1 MIKPKKP
8 IAFVCAA
15 ALLLSPTGALGASPS
30 DFVDFPNDWSQGAM
44 TAAVENGLLGG
55 VGDGRIAPRGEV
67 TRAQMAAIINR
78 AFGAEKQASL
88 SSYSDVAADAWYA
101 VDMAKAVQMGT
112 FSGTGNGLLEPDRAI
127 TREEAFSVLARAFA
141 LEAGDDSSLASF
153 SDGAQV
159 SSWAKGSVS
168 AMVAAGYVNGSDGN
182 RLNPQQSITRAEF
195 AAVMSNLVAQ
205 YIDADSTLNRSLE
218 IDGNVI
224 VRGNVDLSGYTIN
237 GDVIIADEAANVTLD
252 GVTVNGRLVVRGA
265 SDSLTI
271 SGSTADG
278 VIITNPNGASVLKT
292 DNASD
297 LGTVTALGDLTLSSG
312 QLDRLT
318 IAESATITVE
328 KDASVSTI
336 TVSADDVT
344 INGAGKVDKVQANAD
359 NVHVNVEDAEVTAG
373 KGTSGV
379 TAGDTSVAPGE
390 SAAVSGASDND
401 NENTGSNTGNGGST
415 GGNNNNPG
423 GSTDTPS
430 TDNPGGG
437 NDNPGTTPGGDGSNP
452 GGNTDTPGGSEET
465 PAAAIINAETTKLVD
480 LGWSQYVTVQ
490 FTKGHSLKNTTL
502 TIDGTDVTKAC
513 TPVTDDGSIVKWE
526 ITDLNPAQ
534 LVATSAG
541 ESQTDTLSD
550 NASPKKPEVVTDSA
564 PDYMIAHGAVSYFDY
579 YLSNYDENG
588 QVRVEPKK
596 TTFNISGETATD
608 VPAFYSADAELHE
621 GDGHYGVS
629 GTVTIEFAQESDADK
644 AWFAAVPANK
654 TGTVQLVADNENQNV
669 IADNLS
675 YTKNDDGTITIPLGQ
690 ENFYSNGRY
699 NVRIY
704 SDGHDPAL
712 VPIHVVNAQAPSLSL
727 TGSGS
732 FKSGEN
738 IHFAIK
744 DMTYGA
750 TAPIYAVEL
759 TRPDNTTVSL
769 EKFTDWG
776 QIVDSLAL
784 YNDPNNNTPYN
795 GTYTIT
801 VHSNGFK
808 DMSLS
813 FTITGGTN
821 VPTAASRS
829 TRSLNVDAVSRA
841 TSGGGSSESGGSGAV
856 SANLKFDADLL
867 INAQILV
874 DMGLANDAA
883 KGIADRWQ
891 YEMSGWDQ
899 VYSKTDAEHAY
910 DWGDYITKVNQA
922 RTRGEYLSFAEYTE
936 NAADWDL
943 TGAPYAVKSVLEDN
957 LLGEAQLSGTW
968 KGQQTPTVTLVD
980 ESGKAIDAV
989 KEGSDAR
996 LKFSDAAY
1004 LEKLD
1009 SLNINSEPFDMDK
1022 TLYSVNGDTLII
1034 KNEALDFGTNNLV
1047 IYADGYRAKYVNIR
1061 YDRNLETGLSLS
1073 GPGNFERGNQAKI
1086 TVENSKDDYL
1096 NNLTAVTVYKPSG
1109 ATERVFAWGVGSF
1122 DDEYYQV
1129 SNNNVL
1135 TIVDNKGN
1143 IFNEDGEYTI
1153 ALDAQYYNRLT
1164 TEQFTVTGKLET
1176 APAAVSASK
1185 DSADNY
1191 VVHFD
1196 DASAYAWKAKWTS
1209 VTVNETA
1216 YDEAGIGATTLNRND
1231 YKWSTG
1237 TSGGYDLTLQS
1248 QSFTQAENTIVIK
1261 ATGYADATFKVTKD
1275 GSLVGA
1281 PEEPD
1286 TPDTQPAPTAPTAT
1300 VDDNGNVK
1308 LTFDAPDSTWRSKVS
1323 AVKVND
1329 TAYTKFDD
1337 LTGNPG
1343 ENQYEWQE
1351 SKGQDIDTLYLD
1363 KTSFSNG
1370 DNIVVISAE
1379 GYKDLTV
1386 KVTIEESEEPGGETS
1401 ILEVP
1406 NISNYG
1412 RTSNIIYFDQE
1423 GTNEAAESYLNA
1435 LSESGKVTVNGTEYR
1450 KSDYSSWLED
1460 NEYGIVNGDDKQIK
1474 LDDAAFDYMK
1484 DNTIVIEVEGYK
1496 TLTVTVHSNGS
1507 YTATT
1512 SKPGDSTS
1520 SSDSEQENGK
1530 EAPRPGDFEKDTMGL
1545 GSNKLHFYYDR
1556 DNESLVKEYLQSI
1569 TDVTV
1574 NGSKYSIGEGGWG
1587 IADNVFDN
1595 SSAAETD
1602 KYLEL
1607 STNAF
1612 KNDGTDTIII
1622 KADGYKDL
1630 TITIDKDGNL

>member
-55 VGDGRIAPRGEV
+55 VGDGRIAPQGEV

-112 FSGTGNGLLEPDRAI
+112 FSGTGNGLLEPGRAI

-182 RLNPQQSITRAEF
+182 RLNPQQTITRAEF
-195 AAVMSNLVAQ
+195 AAVMSKIVAQ

-237 GDVIIADEAANVTLD
+237 GDVIIADEATNVTLD
-252 GVTVNGRLVVRGA
+252 GVAVNGRLVVRGA

-271 SGSTADG
+271 SDSSADG

-297 LGTVTALGDLTLSSG
+297 LGTVTALGDLTLSGG

-344 INGAGKVDKVQANAD
+344 LNGAGKVEKVQANAD

-390 SAAVSGASDND
+390 SATVSGDSDND
-401 NENTGSNTGNGGST
+401 SENTGSNTGNGGSSS
-415 GGNNNNPG
+415 GNNN
-423 GSTDTPS
+423 
-430 TDNPGGG
+430 NPGGG
-437 NDNPGTTPGGDGSNP
+437 NDNPGTTPGGGESTGD
-452 GGNTDTPGGSEET
+452 NTNPGGSEET
-465 PAAAIINAETTKLVD
+465 PAAAIINAETTRLVD

-490 FTKGHSLKNTTL
+490 FTEGHTLKNTTL
-502 TIDGTDVTKAC
+502 TIDGTDVTNAC

-541 ESQTDTLSD
+541 ESQTDTLSK
-550 NASPKKPEVVTDSA
+550 NASPKKPEVVTDTA
-564 PDYMIAHGAVSYFDY
+564 PDYMIAHGPVSYFDY

-596 TTFNISGETATD
+596 TTFNISGETVTD

-621 GDGHYGVS
+621 SDGHYGVS

-644 AWFAAVPANK
+644 AWFDAVPANK

-669 IADNLS
+669 ISGNLS

-727 TGSGS
+727 TGSGNLG
-732 FKSGEN
+732 SGEN
-738 IHFAIK
+738 IHFEIK
-744 DMTYGA
+744 DMTCGA

-776 QIVDSLAL
+776 QIGDSLAL

-808 DMSLS
+808 DMSLP
-813 FTITGGTN
+813 FTITGGTD

-856 SANLKFDADLL
+856 TANLKFDADLL

-874 DMGLANDAA
+874 DMGMANDAA
-883 KGIADRWQ
+883 KGIADRWK
-891 YEMSGWDQ
+891 YEMAGWDQ

-910 DWGDYITKVNQA
+910 DWSDYITKVNQA
-922 RTRGEYLSFAEYTE
+922 RTRGEYLSFAEYV
-936 NAADWDL
+936 NKDSHWDL

-957 LLGEAQLSGTW
+957 LLGETQLYGSW
-968 KGQQTPTVTLVD
+968 KGQETSSVTLVD

-989 KEGSDAR
+989 KEGCAAR

-1004 LEKLD
+1004 LEKLN

-1022 TLYSVNGDTLII
+1022 NLYSVSGDTLII

-1073 GPGNFERGNQAKI
+1073 GPGDFESGERARIVVNG
-1086 TVENSKDDYL
+1086 SSGDFLD
-1096 NNLTAVTVYKPSG
+1096 NLTAVTVYKPSG
-1109 ATERVFAWGVGSF
+1109 ATERVFARGVSGF
-1122 DDEYYQV
+1122 YDEYYQV
-1129 SNNNVL
+1129 SDNVL
-1135 TIVDNKGN
+1135 IIVDNNGN
-1143 IFNEDGEYTI
+1143 IFDENGTYTI

-1164 TEQFTVTGKLET
+1164 TEKFTVTGKLNT
-1176 APAAVSASK
+1176 APSATSASK
-1185 DSADNY
+1185 DASGNY
-1191 VVHFD
+1191 IVHFD
-1196 DASAYAWKAKWTS
+1196 DSNAYAWQAKWTGI
-1209 VTVNETA
+1209 TVN
-1216 YDEAGIGATTLNRND
+1216 DEIYSEGDTLIGLNKNQYTWTIGA
-1231 YKWSTG
+1231 S
-1237 TSGGYDLTLQS
+1237 SGHDLTLQEN
-1248 QSFTQAENTIVIK
+1248 SFN
-1261 ATGYADATFKVTKD
+1261 KD
-1275 GSLVGA
+1275 GDSTITITAEGYEPLIIEVTAEGQLVDDSTT
-1281 PEEPD
+1281 EPGG
-1286 TPDTQPAPTAPTAT
+1286 DTQPAPAAPTAT
-1300 VDDNGNVK
+1300 VDEDGNVT
-1308 LTFDAPDSTWRSKVS
+1308 LAFDSVDSSWKS
-1323 AVKVND
+1323 AISSVEVNGVGYSAFND
-1329 TAYTKFDD
+1329 PIGT
-1337 LTGNPG
+1337 PG
-1343 ENQYEWQE
+1343 EKNYQWKIDAYGGQE
-1351 SKGQDIDTLYLD
+1351 LYLD
-1363 KTSFSNG
+1363 NTSFVTGEN
-1370 DNIVVISAE
+1370 NTVVIKAE

-1386 KVTIEESEEPGGETS
+1386 TVKIDGEEEPGDT
-1401 ILEVP
+1401 IKDVPEVTYK
-1406 NISNYG
+1406 NYG
-1412 RTSNIIYFDQE
+1412 R
-1423 GTNEAAESYLNA
+1423 GTAYLYIDNGSMSSTDGANYVNA
-1435 LSESGKVTVNGTEYR
+1435 ISRITVDGTEY
-1450 KSDYSSWLED
+1450 SEALGFSPSA
-1460 NEYGIVNGDDKQIK
+1460 NEYVVSSSTPYI
-1474 LDDAAFDYMK
+1474 AFTDSTFSSEK
-1484 DNTIVIEVEGYK
+1484 DTVVVVEAEGYK
-1496 TLTVTVHSNGS
+1496 TLTVTVHFDGS
-1507 YTATT
+1507 ITT
-1512 SKPGDSTS
+1512 STNDPGASDEEQPSAGKDTPSVSATSKDYSNNYVLGFEDISDDDWAKLISSGKGVIKVNDVTYSQKGEYEIGLNDNRYQWSNSGSSSYPELTLDSTS
-1520 SSDSEQENGK
+1520 
-1530 EAPRPGDFEKDTMGL
+1530 FTKDQNT
-1545 GSNKLHFYYDR
+1545 
-1556 DNESLVKEYLQSI
+1556 I
-1569 TDVTV
+1569 T
-1574 NGSKYSIGEGGWG
+1574 I
-1587 IADNVFDN
+1587 
-1595 SSAAETD
+1595 SAE
-1602 KYLEL
+1602 
-1607 STNAF
+1607 
-1612 KNDGTDTIII
+1612 
-1622 KADGYKDL
+1622 GYKDL
-1630 TITIDKDGNL
+1630 IITIDQNGTLIK

>member
-1 MIKPKKP
+1 MIKPKKT

-55 VGDGRIAPRGEV
+55 VGDGRIAPQGEV

-182 RLNPQQSITRAEF
+182 RLNPQQTITRAEF
-195 AAVMSNLVAQ
+195 AAVMSKIVAQ

-237 GDVIIADEAANVTLD
+237 GDVIIADEATNVTLD

-297 LGTVTALGDLTLSSG
+297 LGTVTALGDLTLSGG

-390 SAAVSGASDND
+390 SATVSGDSDSDND
-401 NENTGSNTGNGGST
+401 NENTGSNTGNGGSS

-423 GSTDTPS
+423 GSTDTPG
-430 TDNPGGG
+430 TDTPGGG
-437 NDNPGTTPGGDGSNP
+437 NDNPGTTPGGGESTGD
-452 GGNTDTPGGSEET
+452 NTNPGGSEET

-490 FTKGHSLKNTTL
+490 FTKGHTLDNTIL
-502 TIDGTDVTKAC
+502 TIDGTDVTKAF

-534 LVATSAG
+534 LVATSAS
-541 ESQTDTLSD
+541 ESQTDTLSG

-564 PDYMIAHGAVSYFDY
+564 PDYMIAHGPVSYFDY

-588 QVRVEPKK
+588 QVRVDPAK

-621 GDGHYGVS
+621 SGGHYGVS
-629 GTVTIEFAQESDADK
+629 GTVTIEFAQETDADK

-654 TGTVQLVADNENQNV
+654 SGTVQLVADNENQNV
-669 IADNLS
+669 ISDNLS
-675 YTKNDDGTITIPLGQ
+675 YTKNNDGTITIPLGQ

-699 NVRIY
+699 YVSVQS
-704 SDGHDPAL
+704 SDHDTAL

-732 FKSGEN
+732 FASGEN
-738 IHFAIK
+738 IHFSIEN
-744 DMTYGA
+744 MTYGA

-759 TRPDNTTVSL
+759 TRPDNNTVLL
-769 EKFTDWG
+769 EKFTDWA
-776 QIVDSLAL
+776 QIDDSLVL
-784 YNDPNNNTPYN
+784 YNDNTNNTLYT
-795 GTYTIT
+795 GSYTIT

-808 DMSLS
+808 DMSLP
-813 FTITGGTN
+813 FTITGGTD
-821 VPTAASRS
+821 VQTAASRS

-856 SANLKFDADLL
+856 TANLKFDADLL

-883 KGIADRWQ
+883 KGIADRWK
-891 YEMSGWDQ
+891 YEMAGWDQ

-910 DWGDYITKVNQA
+910 DWSDYITKVNQA
-922 RTRGEYLSFAEYTE
+922 RTRGEYLSFAEYV
-936 NAADWDL
+936 NKKPDWDL

-957 LLGEAQLSGTW
+957 LLGETQLSGTW

-989 KEGSDAR
+989 KEGSNAR

-1004 LEKLD
+1004 LKALN
-1009 SLNINSEPFDMDK
+1009 SLNINSEPFDMDD
-1022 TLYSVNGDTLII
+1022 TLYSVSGDTLTI

-1073 GPGNFERGNQAKI
+1073 GPGDFESGERARIVVNGSSGDFL
-1086 TVENSKDDYL
+1086 V
-1096 NNLTAVTVYKPSG
+1096 NLTAVTVYKPSG
-1109 ATERVFAWGVGSF
+1109 ATERVYAYGVGSY

-1135 TIVDNKGN
+1135 IIVDNNGN
-1143 IFNEDGEYTI
+1143 IFDENGTYTI

-1164 TEQFTVTGKLET
+1164 TEKFTVTGELKSAPT
-1176 APAAVSASK
+1176 AISASK
-1185 DSADNY
+1185 DSGGNY

-1196 DASAYAWKAKWTS
+1196 DASAYSWKDKWTS

-1216 YDEAGIGATTLNRND
+1216 YDAAGIGGTLNRND
-1231 YKWSTG
+1231 YKWTAG
-1237 TSGGYDLTLQS
+1237 VHDGYDLTLQADAFD
-1248 QSFTQAENTIVIK
+1248 QKENTIVIK
-1261 ATGYADATFKVTKD
+1261 ATGYADTTIKVTSE

-1281 PEEPD
+1281 PEDPAEETKPA
-1286 TPDTQPAPTAPTAT
+1286 PAAPTAA
-1300 VDDNGNVK
+1300 VDESGNVT
-1308 LTFDAPDSTWRSKVS
+1308 LAFNNLDNTWQGKVS
-1323 AVKVND
+1323 AVKVNNI
-1329 TAYTKFDD
+1329 AYTKFDD
-1337 LTGNPG
+1337 LTGDPG
-1343 ENQYEWQE
+1343 KNQYEWRE
-1351 SKGQDIDTLYLD
+1351 SKGQGIDTLYLD
-1363 KTSFSNG
+1363 QTSFEPGANT
-1370 DNIVVISAE
+1370 VVISAE
-1379 GYKDLTV
+1379 GYKDLTINV
-1386 KVTIEESEEPGGETS
+1386 DIEEPEKPPVTEDLAAPKATFEKFHG
-1401 ILEVP
+1401 
-1406 NISNYG
+1406 YG
-1412 RTSNIIYFDQE
+1412 YLYFDKENNFSQ
-1423 GTNEAAESYLNA
+1423 
-1435 LSESGKVTVNGTEYR
+1435 SGKAYVDAITEISVNDVKFSELGYGSYPDPGEY
-1450 KSDYSSWLED
+1450 YPSSSGYEKYVSF
-1460 NEYGIVNGDDKQIK
+1460 NEKDISTTGDT
-1474 LDDAAFDYMK
+1474 
-1484 DNTIVIEVEGYK
+1484 TIVIK
-1496 TLTVTVHSNGS
+1496 
-1507 YTATT
+1507 AT
-1512 SKPGDSTS
+1512 
-1520 SSDSEQENGK
+1520 
-1530 EAPRPGDFEKDTMGL
+1530 
-1545 GSNKLHFYYDR
+1545 
-1556 DNESLVKEYLQSI
+1556 
-1569 TDVTV
+1569 
-1574 NGSKYSIGEGGWG
+1574 
-1587 IADNVFDN
+1587 
-1595 SSAAETD
+1595 
-1602 KYLEL
+1602 
-1607 STNAF
+1607 
-1612 KNDGTDTIII
+1612 
-1622 KADGYKDL
+1622 GYKDL
-1630 TITIDKDGNL
+1630 TIVINKDGQLVSQGSGEVGDSDQETGKEAPSISSTVKDYHNDYFLYFENLNDDAWASSVSSGRATITVNGTTYNIMSSYSLSSNEYRWSRSGSYGYPELTLDATSFTETENEIVISVEGYKDLIITIDQNGTLIK

>member
-55 VGDGRIAPRGEV
+55 VGDGRIAPQGEV

-182 RLNPQQSITRAEF
+182 RLNPQQTITRAEF
-195 AAVMSNLVAQ
+195 AAVMSKIVAQ
-205 YIDADSTLNRSLE
+205 YIDAEDVQRSRSLS

-224 VRGNVDLSGYTIN
+224 VRESVDLSGYTIN
-237 GDVIIADEAANVTLD
+237 GDVIIADAADAASLS
-252 GVTVNGRLVVRGA
+252 GVTITGRLVVRGA
-265 SDSLTI
+265 SESLSVEDSSI
-271 SGSTADG
+271 GG
-278 VIITNPNGASVLKT
+278 VIFTNPNSAAVLDVDDK
-292 DNASD
+292 SD
-297 LGTVTALGDLTLSSG
+297 LGTVTALSDFILAGGSLDKLSV
-312 QLDRLT
+312 
-318 IAESATITVE
+318 AESATITVE
-328 KDASVSTI
+328 NDASIGEI
-336 TVSADDVT
+336 TVNADDVRVT
-344 INGAGKVDKVQANAD
+344 GDGTVEKVLANGDD
-359 NVHVNVEDAEVTAG
+359 VHVDIVGTEVTAA

-379 TAGDTSVAPGE
+379 TAGGENVFAGE
-390 SAAVSGASDND
+390 STTVGDSAEDGDND
-401 NENTGSNTGNGGST
+401 KNPGSTGGST
-415 GGNNNNPG
+415 GGSSNSG
-423 GSTDTPS
+423 GNTGGNTGG
-430 TDNPGGG
+430 TTGGG
-437 NDNPGTTPGGDGSNP
+437 ENTDPTPGGD
-452 GGNTDTPGGSEET
+452 EEESVKL
-465 PAAAIINAETTKLVD
+465 INAETTRLID
-480 LGWSQYVTVQ
+480 LGWSQYVVVQ
-490 FTKGHSLKNTTL
+490 FADGHSLSDTKL
-502 TIDGTDVTKAC
+502 TIDGIDVTSAF

-534 LVATSAG
+534 LIATSDG
-541 ESQTDTLSD
+541 ESQSDTLSD
-550 NASPKKPEVVTDSA
+550 NANPTPPTVETNTA

-588 QVRVEPKK
+588 QVRVDPTK
-596 TTFNISGETATD
+596 TTFNISGQEVTD
-608 VPAFYSADAELHE
+608 VPAFYSADAELKAS
-621 GDGHYGVS
+621 DGQYGVS
-629 GTVTIEFAQESDADK
+629 GTVTIEFAQDTDADK
-644 AWFAAVPANK
+644 AWFAAVPENK
-654 TGTVQLVADNENQNV
+654 TGTVQLIADNENQNV
-669 IADNLS
+669 ISDNLS
-675 YTKNDDGTITIPLGQ
+675 YTKNNDGTITIPLGQ

-704 SDGHDPAL
+704 SDGHDDAL
-712 VPIHVVNAQAPSLSL
+712 VPIHVVNETAPSLSL

-732 FKSGEN
+732 FASGEN
-738 IHFAIK
+738 IHFSIEN
-744 DMTYGA
+744 MTYGA

-759 TRPDNTTVSL
+759 TRPDGTTVSL
-769 EKFTDWG
+769 EKFTDWA
-776 QIVDSLAL
+776 QIGDSLVL
-784 YNDPNNNTPYN
+784 YNDNTNNTLYN
-795 GTYTIT
+795 GPYTIT

-808 DMSLS
+808 DMSLP

-856 SANLKFDADLL
+856 PANLKFDADLL

-899 VYSKTDAEHAY
+899 VYSKTDAENAY

-943 TGAPYAVKSVLEDN
+943 TGTPYAVKSVLEDN
-957 LLGEAQLSGTW
+957 LLGETQLYGTW
-968 KGQQTPTVTLVD
+968 KGQQTPSVTLV
-980 ESGKAIDAV
+980 GKNGNAIDAV
-989 KEGSDAR
+989 KEGDNVH

-1004 LEKLD
+1004 LEALD
-1009 SLNINSEPFDMDK
+1009 SLNINSEPFDMDD
-1022 TLYSVNGDTLII
+1022 TLYSVSGDTLTI

-1109 ATERVFAWGVGSF
+1109 ATERVFAKGVGNF

-1129 SNNNVL
+1129 SNGNVL
-1135 TIVDNKGN
+1135 IIVDNKGN

-1185 DSADNY
+1185 DSAGNY

-1196 DASAYAWKAKWTS
+1196 DTNAYAWKEKWTS
-1209 VTVNETA
+1209 VTVNGTA
-1216 YDEAGIGATTLNRND
+1216 YDETGIGATTLNRND
-1231 YKWSTG
+1231 YKWSAG
-1237 TSGGYDLTLQS
+1237 THGGYDLTLQS
-1248 QSFTQAENTIVIK
+1248 QSFTKDENTIVIK

-1300 VDDNGNVK
+1300 VDDNGNVT
-1308 LTFDAPDSTWRSKVS
+1308 LAFDNLDSTWQGKITSI
-1323 AVKVND
+1323 KVNEQVY
-1329 TAYTKFDD
+1329 AEF
-1337 LTGNPG
+1337 TGSYSSEPG
-1343 ENQYEWQE
+1343 NNEYNWQYGSYGQE
-1351 SKGQDIDTLYLD
+1351 LYLD
-1363 KTSFSNG
+1363 QTSFEPG
-1370 DNIVVISAE
+1370 ANIVVISAE

-1386 KVTIEESEEPGGETS
+1386 TVNIEDPEKPPVSEDQVAPKATFEKS
-1401 ILEVP
+1401 
-1406 NISNYG
+1406 YG
-1412 RTSNIIYFDQE
+1412 YGYLYFDKENNNSQ
-1423 GTNEAAESYLNA
+1423 
-1435 LSESGKVTVNGTEYR
+1435 SGKAYVDAITEISVNDVEFSEPDYGHYPGTGEY
-1450 KSDYSSWLED
+1450 YPSSSGYEKYVSF
-1460 NEYGIVNGDDKQIK
+1460 NERDISTTGDT
-1474 LDDAAFDYMK
+1474 
-1484 DNTIVIEVEGYK
+1484 TIVIKATGYK
-1496 TLTVTVHSNGS
+1496 DLTVVIDKDGQLVSQGS
-1507 YTATT
+1507 
-1512 SKPGDSTS
+1512 GEVG
-1520 SSDSEQENGK
+1520 DSEQETGK
-1530 EAPRPGDFEKDTMGL
+1530 DAPSVSSTTKD
-1545 GSNKLHFYYDR
+1545 YYDDYVLYFENLNDDAWASSVSSGR
-1556 DNESLVKEYLQSI
+1556 ATI
-1569 TDVTV
+1569 TV
-1574 NGSKYSIGEGGWG
+1574 NRTTYNIMSSYMLSSNEYQWSRSGSFSYPELTLDATS
-1587 IADNVFDN
+1587 FT
-1595 SSAAETD
+1595 ETEN
-1602 KYLEL
+1602 KIVI
-1607 STNAF
+1607 SV
-1612 KNDGTDTIII
+1612 
-1622 KADGYKDL
+1622 DGYKDL
-1630 TITIDKDGNL
+1630 TITIDKYGNIVE

>member
-182 RLNPQQSITRAEF
+182 RLNPQQTITRAEF
-195 AAVMSNLVAQ
+195 AAVMSKIVAQ
-205 YIDADSTLNRSLE
+205 YIDAEDVQRSRSLS

-224 VRGNVDLSGYTIN
+224 VRESVDLSGYTIN

-271 SGSTADG
+271 SDSTADG

-297 LGTVTALGDLTLSSG
+297 LGTVTALGDLTLSGG
-312 QLDRLT
+312 QLDRLSV
-318 IAESATITVE
+318 AESATTTVE

-344 INGAGKVDKVQANAD
+344 INGAGKVGKVQANAD

-390 SAAVSGASDND
+390 SATVSGDSDSDND

-423 GSTDTPS
+423 GSTDTPG

-480 LGWSQYVTVQ
+480 LGWSQYVTIQ
-490 FTKGHSLKNTTL
+490 FTKGHTLENTTL
-502 TIDGTDVTKAC
+502 SIDGTDVTKAC

-550 NASPKKPEVVTDSA
+550 NASPKNPKVVTDSA
-564 PDYMIAHGAVSYFDY
+564 PDYMIAHGPVSYFDY

-776 QIVDSLAL
+776 QIGDSLVL
-784 YNDPNNNTPYN
+784 YNDNTNNTLYN

-813 FTITGGTN
+813 FTITGGTD

-899 VYSKTDAEHAY
+899 VYSKTDAENAY

-922 RTRGEYLSFAEYTE
+922 RTQGDYLSFAEYTE
-936 NAADWDL
+936 NADWDL
-943 TGAPYAVKSVLEDN
+943 TGTPYAVKSVLEDN
-957 LLGEAQLSGTW
+957 LLGEAQLYGTW

-1022 TLYSVNGDTLII
+1022 NLYSVNGDTLII

-1073 GPGNFERGNQAKI
+1073 GPGNFERGSQARI
-1086 TVENSKDDYL
+1086 EVTGSSDDYL
-1096 NNLTAVTVYKPSG
+1096 KNLTAVTVYKPSG
-1109 ATERVFAWGVGSF
+1109 ATERVFASGVGSF
-1122 DDEYYQV
+1122 EDEYYQV
-1129 SNNNVL
+1129 SNGNVL
-1135 TIVDNKGN
+1135 IIVDNKGN

-1185 DSADNY
+1185 DSDGNY

-1196 DASAYAWKAKWTS
+1196 DSNAYAWKDKWTS

-1216 YDEAGIGATTLNRND
+1216 YDAAGIGGALNNRD
-1231 YKWSTG
+1231 YKWSVG
-1237 TSGGYDLTLQS
+1237 TNGGYDLTLQANAFD
-1248 QSFTQAENTIVIK
+1248 QEENTIVIK
-1261 ATGYADATFKVTKD
+1261 ATGYNDTTIKVTNE
-1275 GSLVGA
+1275 GRLVGA

-1300 VDDNGNVK
+1300 VDDNGNVT
-1308 LTFDAPDSTWRSKVS
+1308 LAFDNLDNTWQGKITSI
-1323 AVKVND
+1323 KVNEQV
-1329 TAYTKFDD
+1329 YQKF
-1337 LTGNPG
+1337 TGSYSSKPG
-1343 ENQYEWQE
+1343 SNEYNWQYGSYGQE
-1351 SKGQDIDTLYLD
+1351 LYLD
-1363 KTSFSNG
+1363 KTSFNTG
-1370 DNIVVISAE
+1370 DNTVVISAE

-1386 KVTIEESEEPGGETS
+1386 NVNIEEPEEPPTS
-1401 ILEVP
+1401 EDQAAP
-1406 NISNYG
+1406 KATFEKSYSYG
-1412 RTSNIIYFDQE
+1412 YLYFDKENDYSAE
-1423 GTNEAAESYLNA
+1423 GKAYVEAITEIS
-1435 LSESGKVTVNGTEYR
+1435 VNGTEFSEPGYGSYPGTGEYYPSSSGYQ
-1450 KSDYSSWLED
+1450 KYVSFNESDISTTD
-1460 NEYGIVNGDDKQIK
+1460 NT
-1474 LDDAAFDYMK
+1474 
-1484 DNTIVIEVEGYK
+1484 TIVIKATGYK
-1496 TLTVTVHSNGS
+1496 DLTIVINKDGQLVSQGS
-1507 YTATT
+1507 
-1512 SKPGDSTS
+1512 GEVGG
-1520 SSDSEQENGK
+1520 SDQETGK
-1530 EAPRPGDFEKDTMGL
+1530 EAPSVSSTEKDSDNNYVLYFENLNDDVWENKVSSGL
-1545 GSNKLHFYYDR
+1545 ATL
-1556 DNESLVKEYLQSI
+1556 
-1569 TDVTV
+1569 TV
-1574 NGSKYSIGEGGWG
+1574 NDTTYNKMSNPFWLDSNEYQWSSRGSYS
-1587 IADNVFDN
+1587 
-1595 SSAAETD
+1595 
-1602 KYLEL
+1602 YPEL
-1607 STNAF
+1607 TLDATSFTEPEN
-1612 KNDGTDTIII
+1612 KIVISV
-1622 KADGYKDL
+1622 DGYKDL
-1630 TITIDKDGNL
+1630 TITIDKYGNIVE

>member
-55 VGDGRIAPRGEV
+55 VGDGRIAPQGEV

-159 SSWAKGSVS
+159 SSWAKGNVS

-237 GDVIIADEAANVTLD
+237 GDVIIADEATNVTLD

-292 DNASD
+292 DNASN

-359 NVHVNVEDAEVTAG
+359 NVHVNVEDAEVSAG

-390 SAAVSGASDND
+390 SATVSGDSDNG
-401 NENTGSNTGNGGST
+401 NENTDGNTGNGGST

-423 GSTDTPS
+423 GSTDTPG

-465 PAAAIINAETTKLVD
+465 PAAAIINAKTTKLVD

-490 FTKGHSLKNTTL
+490 FTKGHTLQNTTL

-550 NASPKKPEVVTDSA
+550 NASPKKPEVITDSA
-564 PDYMIAHGAVSYFDY
+564 PDYMIAHGPVAVWDY
-579 YLSNYDENG
+579 HLTNYDKDGN
-588 QVRVEPKK
+588 VRIEPSK
-596 TTFNISGETATD
+596 TTFNISGETASD
-608 VPAFYSADAELHE
+608 VPAFYSADAELSAQ
-621 GDGHYGVS
+621 GS
-629 GTVTIEFAQESDADK
+629 GSVTIEFAQKTDADK
-644 AWFAAVPANK
+644 AWFTAIPENGALK
-654 TGTVQLVADNENQNV
+654 LVAYNENQNV
-669 IADNLS
+669 LNDSLN
-675 YTKNDDGTITIPLGQ
+675 YTKNSNGTLTIALGQ
-690 ENFYSNGRY
+690 TNFTSNGRY
-699 NVRIY
+699 YVSVQS
-704 SDGHDPAL
+704 SDHDTAL
-712 VPIHVVNAQAPSLSL
+712 VPIHVVNEKAPSLTLS
-727 TGSGS
+727 GSGTIVSGKNVS
-732 FKSGEN
+732 FKIN
-738 IHFAIK
+738 
-744 DMTYGA
+744 DMTFGD
-750 TAPIYAVEL
+750 TNPTYAAEL
-759 TRPDNTTVSL
+759 TRPDGTTVSL
-769 EKFTDWG
+769 EMITDWY
-776 QIVDSLAL
+776 QIGDSLVL
-784 YNDPNNNTPYN
+784 YNDTNNNIPYN
-795 GTYTIT
+795 GNYTLT

-808 DMSLS
+808 DMRIT
-813 FTITGGTN
+813 FTVTDGQTA
-821 VPTAASRS
+821 PKAASRS
-829 TRSLNVDAVSRA
+829 ARSLNVDAVSRA
-841 TSGGGSSESGGSGAV
+841 TSTGGTGGGSSEGGSV
-856 SANLKFDADLL
+856 TMSADLKFDADLL
-867 INAQILV
+867 INAKLLV
-874 DMGLANDAA
+874 NLGIANDDA
-883 KGIADRWQ
+883 KGINDRWE
-891 YEMSGWDQ
+891 YEMSGWDS
-899 VYSKTDAEHAY
+899 VWSDSEDKGYK
-910 DWGDYITKVNQA
+910 WNDYITAVSNA
-922 RTRGEYLSFAEYTE
+922 RTQGEYLTFAEY
-936 NAADWDL
+936 ADGAQWDSN
-943 TGAPYAVKSVLEDN
+943 GAPYAIKSVLEDN
-957 LLGEAQLSGTW
+957 LLGETQYNGSW
-968 KGQQTPTVTLVD
+968 VGQTAPGLTLVD
-980 ESGKAIDAV
+980 SNGQSVDAV
-989 KEGSDAR
+989 TQGNDIILKGDAEY
-996 LKFSDAAY
+996 LK
-1004 LEKLD
+1004 KVK
-1009 SLNINSEPFDMDK
+1009 SLNVNNWSLDLPESD
-1022 TLYSVNGDTLII
+1022 YSIKGDTLTI
-1034 KNEALDFGTNNLV
+1034 KKDALGLENPGSNKIVL
-1047 IYADGYRAKYVNIR
+1047 YADGYRANYLNVTMSK
-1061 YDRNLETGLSLS
+1061 NLETGLSLAV
-1073 GPGNFERGNQAKI
+1073 PDNINRGDNLRIEVTGSTGDFGKHLT
-1086 TVENSKDDYL
+1086 TVTL
-1096 NNLTAVTVYKPSG
+1096 QKPDGS
-1109 ATERVFAWGVGSF
+1109 TTSIYPYGVGSY
-1122 DDEYYQV
+1122 DDDYYQF
-1129 SNNNVL
+1129 SNNNVV
-1135 TIVDNKGN
+1135 TIVDKDGSV
-1143 IFNEDGEYTI
+1143 FNQDGKYTVT
-1153 ALDAQYYNRLT
+1153 LDARYYNSLSAT
-1164 TEQFTVTGKLET
+1164 FNVSGEAKT
-1176 APAAVSASK
+1176 APQATDAEKSGENYVIHFG
-1185 DSADNY
+1185 DSATSD
-1191 VVHFD
+1191 
-1196 DASAYAWKAKWTS
+1196 WKNAITS
-1209 VTVNETA
+1209 ITVNGKTYTEKDTIK
-1216 YDEAGIGATTLNRND
+1216 DLNKNQYQWD
-1231 YKWSTG
+1231 NIHG
-1237 TSGGYDLTLQS
+1237 TFDLTLQGY
-1248 QSFTQAENTIVIK
+1248 SFDQDENTIVIK
-1261 ATGYADATFKVTKD
+1261 ATGYADTTIKVTNE

-1281 PEEPD
+1281 PEDPAEEAK
-1286 TPDTQPAPTAPTAT
+1286 PAPAAPTAT
-1300 VDDNGNVK
+1300 VDESGNVT
-1308 LTFDAPDSTWRSKVS
+1308 LTFNNLDSTWQGKITSI
-1323 AVKVND
+1323 KVNEQVY
-1329 TAYTKFDD
+1329 AEF
-1337 LTGNPG
+1337 TGSYSSEPG
-1343 ENQYEWQE
+1343 NNEYDWQDGSQGRE
-1351 SKGQDIDTLYLD
+1351 LYLD
-1363 KTSFSNG
+1363 KTSFEPGANT
-1370 DNIVVISAE
+1370 VVISAE
-1379 GYKDLTV
+1379 GYEDLTV
-1386 KVTIEESEEPGGETS
+1386 NVNIKDNEEPGGETS

-1412 RTSNIIYFDQE
+1412 WSSHIIYFDQN
-1423 GTNEAAESYLNA
+1423 GTNEAAQSYLNA
-1435 LSESGKVTVNGTEYR
+1435 LSESGKVTVNGTEYS

-1460 NEYGIVNGDDKQIK
+1460 NEYGIVNGTDKQIK
-1474 LDDAAFDYMK
+1474 LDGAAFDYKK

-1496 TLTVTVHSNGS
+1496 TLTVTVHSDGT

-1512 SKPGDSTS
+1512 SDPDDSTS
-1520 SSDSEQENGK
+1520 GSDSEQETGK
-1530 EAPRPGDFEKDTMGL
+1530 EAPQPGDFEKDTMGF
-1545 GSNKLHFYYDR
+1545 GGNKLHFYYDR
-1556 DNESLVKEYLQSI
+1556 DNESLVMEYLQSI

-1574 NGSKYSIGEGGWG
+1574 NGSKYTTGEGGWG

-1595 SSAAETD
+1595 SSADDTD

-1612 KNDGTDTIII
+1612 KNDGTDTITI

-1630 TITIDKDGNL
+1630 TITIDKDGNLKK